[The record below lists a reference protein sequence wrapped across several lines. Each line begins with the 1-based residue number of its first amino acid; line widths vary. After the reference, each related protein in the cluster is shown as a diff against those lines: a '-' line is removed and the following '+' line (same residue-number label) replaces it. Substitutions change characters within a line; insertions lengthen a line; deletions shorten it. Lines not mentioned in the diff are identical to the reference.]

1 MADLLFRLKCI
12 PGAEVSLARAMAACG
27 LSYRFFKT
35 CSSADLKNPHFVRA
49 ATFFQ
54 MPRSRGPCTITQCG
68 ALSLPRGLFE
78 ADFDIYRSC

>member
-12 PGAEVSLARAMAACG
+12 PGAEVSLARAMAACR

-54 MPRSRGPCTITQCG
+54 MPRSRGPWTITQCG
-68 ALSLPRGLFE
+68 GPVFAEG
-78 ADFDIYRSC
+78 II